1 MIGVLLHIPY
11 TYYNIMMSNGNHGAL
26 KYTSTKEIIMT
37 KQEPVAKI
45 VVYQENYSYAYGF
58 RFYSKE
64 GKILLEVGSKFVH
77 PTELVLEEGERVLGI
92 KSKLGHDGKDPYH
105 SDLQFV
111 FGKM

>member
-1 MIGVLLHIPY
+1 
-11 TYYNIMMSNGNHGAL
+11 MMSNGNHGAL
-26 KYTSTKEIIMT
+26 EYTITKEIKMT

-92 KSKLGHDGKDPYH
+92 RSRLNNTGSGPSHN
-105 SDLQFV
+105 DLQFV
-111 FGKM
+111 LGKM